1 MFAALLGPALS
12 FGSSLISGLG
22 ARQSAKKQ
30 AKIQAA
36 YEYQNYLLQQQ
47 DNERN
52 TALTQWKNE
61 QNYMLG
67 GEVLARWD
75 RNKLVQDA
83 DRMGFNPVTYAN
95 AFGPSYAAMEQFG
108 WQLRS
113 PEILLTNSYMQNA
126 PTTQVPSVTEAVGGA
141 VQAGVNTYLS
151 DRRVAQSQ
159 DFQREILATQIAAI
173 QRNGGRP
180 TSAMNVPAAQR
191 TFFGSGQIPYVVTAG
206 PVGQSGK
213 SAGIIGFSPWEPGK
227 VDVTDP
233 FYSRLGVAPVADAGV
248 WTQRYGES
256 ELVEMAVA
264 AKTGLDDVTWKNYR
278 NTAQTFFGNKYYD
291 MFGYPEYPDRAS
303 RAGAGVTDDMADF
316 WSWSPARNWRA
327 ATRNV
332 PWSLPTNPGPLENY
346 GYASPA
352 W

>member
-126 PTTQVPSVTEAVGGA
+126 PTTQVPSTTEAFGSA
-141 VQAGVNTYLS
+141 LQAGVNTFLA
-151 DRRVAQSQ
+151 DQRLAQSQ
-159 DFQREILATQIAAI
+159 DFQREMLATQIAAI

-191 TFFGSGQIPYVVTAG
+191 TFFGSGQIPYAVAAG
-206 PVGQSGK
+206 SQRTQKIPGEL
-213 SAGIIGFSPWEPGK
+213 GFSDWKPGD
-227 VDVTDP
+227 VDVTSP
-233 FYSRLGVAPVADAGV
+233 YGYGVRANPNVADAGAV
-248 WTQRYGES
+248 TQRLGES
-256 ELVEMAVA
+256 ELLELGVAGYNLAQDLSWMYFGRTVGGA
-264 AKTGLDDVTWKNYR
+264 AKQGYR
-278 NTAQTFFGNKYYD
+278 TL
-291 MFGYPEYPDRAS
+291 FGYPEYNDGARGQSWGLPDRS
-303 RAGAGVTDDMADF
+303 Y
-316 WSWSPARNWRA
+316 
-327 ATRNV
+327 
-332 PWSLPTNPGPLENY
+332 NPGLPGSG
-346 GYASPA
+346 GYRTGGTF
-352 W
+352 